1 MTMEPFLKH
10 MRRVVYEKNV
20 VFFTQRIRRWWWYL
34 VAGKSSSRGLVRV
47 SVCVRLHYVHWWP
60 DCDIIWTYLA
70 LFRCS
75 AVFRLSGLLAPG
87 NSLLLSAHYR
97 DLMRRNHHQVHTS
110 YTSLLCLASIFNI
123 YIPTRHSHQLC
134 KIIGNSGII
143 LRLIECDEDAAVA
156 EHSSSSILKHDIWY
170 VPWCSSLINRYL

>member
-1 MTMEPFLKH
+1 
-10 MRRVVYEKNV
+10 MRRVAYVKAWPFAHSV
-20 VFFTQRIRRWWWYL
+20 RASDADDDILYL
-34 VAGKSSSRGLVRV
+34 VLWAAGPCVRV

-75 AVFRLSGLLAPG
+75 SAVFRLSGLLAPG
-87 NSLLLSAHYR
+87 NSLLLLSAHYR

-110 YTSLLCLASIFNI
+110 HTSLLCLASIFNI
-123 YIPTRHSHQLC
+123 YIHTRHSSYQMC

-156 EHSSSSILKHDIWY
+156 KHSS
-170 VPWCSSLINRYL
+170 